1 MEEPGGCWE
10 EFGEVRSRGDEVRL
24 ADPPGRAAERSGG
37 QPGPLVPPQ
46 SSLQHRP
53 QQRAAALSGTE
64 DPTNNASLY
73 KNVQHCFLV
82 PNMMHEKFFEN
93 DKNAQRPAFL
103 TC

>member
-46 SSLQHRP
+46 SSLQRRP
-53 QQRAAALSGTE
+53 QQRAAALRG
-64 DPTNNASLY
+64 PHQQRLF
-73 KNVQHCFLV
+73 VQECSTLLPGPKHDAWKIF
-82 PNMMHEKFFEN
+82 
-93 DKNAQRPAFL
+93 
-103 TC
+103 